1 MIHSMCGGGL
11 ADNEI
16 YSFAKVRFENTALCG
31 DRPYWFINDIVGL
44 KAGDTVTAPF
54 GASETPERAVVLRV
68 DIASEQTPPLPVKRM
83 KRVIS
88 VVARA

>member
-11 ADNEI
+11 SDNEI
-16 YSFAKVRFENTALCG
+16 YSFAKVRFDNVALCG
-31 DRPYWFINDIVGL
+31 DRPYWFINDIAGL
-44 KAGDTVTAPF
+44 KIGDVVMAPF
-54 GASETPERAVVLRV
+54 GFDEKPERAVVLRV
-68 DIASEQTPPLPVKRM
+68 DDASEQTPPLPVKRM

>member
-1 MIHSMCGGGL
+1 MPFKISTV
-11 ADNEI
+11 
-16 YSFAKVRFENTALCG
+16 AKRSPAA
-31 DRPYWFINDIVGL
+31 RAGL